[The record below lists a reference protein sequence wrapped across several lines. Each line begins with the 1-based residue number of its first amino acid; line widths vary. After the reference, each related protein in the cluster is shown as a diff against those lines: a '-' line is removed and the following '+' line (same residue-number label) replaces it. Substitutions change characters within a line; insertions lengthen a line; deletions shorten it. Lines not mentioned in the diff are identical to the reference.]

1 MKLKFNSVALALA
14 ALASVSAH
22 AAVTNANV
30 NNGNSSVLF
39 VAQDAAGTVSF
50 TLDLG
55 VNMGDFLQAGS
66 GTIATQTANGSL
78 ASDGA
83 TPLKA
88 TWSFGGNSRAVNG
101 APVAGDYG
109 WSTEFSSFVAAAAGN
124 YTWGIVAADNVTG
137 AISGTNSIFN
147 RNVLS
152 TGSPTQA
159 NISALTASGNLQS
172 ATSNFQ
178 TFAGATLGG
187 THGTNAEGASS
198 STAGASY
205 LNSVMKGTFGG
216 QFQWNYLSAI
226 GATTNLFLSQQA
238 ANPVVYQIGSSYGND
253 TLLDASAAA
262 TFKFDGT
269 TLTYDVPAVPEP
281 GTYAMLLAG
290 LVAVGFIARRRS
302 RA

>member
-22 AAVTNANV
+22 AAITNSNT

-66 GTIATQTANGSL
+66 GAISTQTANGSL
-78 ASDGA
+78 ASDGV
-83 TPLKA
+83 TPFKA

-101 APVAGDYG
+101 APVAGDYA
-109 WSTEFSSFVAAAAGN
+109 WSTEFASFVTAAAGN

-137 AISGTNSIFN
+137 ALSGTNSIFN
-147 RNVLS
+147 RNVLH
-152 TGSPTQA
+152 TGTPTQG
-159 NISALTASGNLQS
+159 NINALTGAANLS
-172 ATSNFQ
+172 NATANFQ
-178 TFAGATLGG
+178 NFVSGTSGG

-198 STAGASY
+198 ATAGAGY
-205 LNSVMKGTFGG
+205 LNTVMKGTFGG

-238 ANPVVYQIGSSYGND
+238 SNPVVYQIGSSYGND
-253 TLLDASAAA
+253 TLLDATAAA

-269 TLTYDVPAVPEP
+269 TLSYDVPAVPEP

-290 LVAVGFIARRRS
+290 LVAVGFMARRRS
-302 RA
+302 RS